1 MVLEIREHINLQGDD
16 PLDATAARTHYKA
29 SYALDGSVS
38 ANR

>member
-1 MVLEIREHINLQGDD
+1 MTLEIREHIKLRGEN
-16 PLDATAARTHYKA
+16 PLDATVAGTHYKA